1 MNTKAETGKLSV
13 LGKRPTSNFELSMST
28 GRPRAKGTHFFICVD
43 LCPSVVEKPGRFLL
57 GRFLSNFLLQG
68 LIFVNMPLQYG
79 QKPRSAVGLPDRLRV
94 CFSLVGLSVL
104 ALASPALFA
113 QDVAGVD
120 FFEKKIRPIL
130 VERCYEC
137 HSVDKKVKGG
147 LLLDT
152 AEGWKKGGDTGP
164 AIIPGDLEKSLV
176 IKAVQYHDTDFQ
188 MPPKN
193 KLPQAEIAALEQW
206 VKMGAPD
213 PRTHKVT
220 LAKSG
225 MTVEEGR
232 NFWAYRPPQKTA
244 VPSVKNAA
252 WSRGDVDKFLLAKL
266 EAKNLQPN
274 GDTDRATL
282 ARRVYFDLIGLPPTP
297 EQIDAFVKDK
307 SPDAYAKL
315 VDGLL
320 ASPHFG
326 ERWGRHWLD
335 VVRYAES
342 VTLRGLVY
350 KEAWRYRDYVIDS
363 FNQDVPFNQ
372 LVQEHVAGD
381 LMTGSIEQRQRQIL
395 GTAFLAMG
403 NTTLEEQDKKQ
414 LAMDVVDEQLDT
426 IGKAFMGQT
435 FGCARCHDHKF
446 DPIPTKDYYAMAGIL
461 RSTRSLETAN
471 VSRWVEVGMPLPPE
485 EEAKAAAHDKAVA
498 ALEKDLKELKAKQSK
513 MATATLD
520 KGSEKM
526 PKILAPDAL
535 PGVVVDDE
543 QAKRVGEWTHSVYS
557 KSFIGTG
564 FLHDG
569 ESDKG
574 KKTLTF
580 APEIRKTGNYEV
592 RLAYVHAANRSTS
605 VPVTIFTADGE
616 VVLQVNQ
623 KEAPPIMGRFVSLG
637 RHRFEKGG
645 AGFVLVANEGTD
657 GVVGAD
663 AVQFIPVEE
672 LQQTVTLAAADKT
685 EAPNPKKEAE
695 AAAMAAEVKRMEA
708 EMKRLTESG
717 SVRPKVMSVEEE
729 KEPGD
734 TYVHIR
740 GSVHTLGDKVPRGF
754 LQVATYGQAPTVSEK
769 QSGRLEFGEW
779 LASRNNPLTARVYVN
794 RAWHWL
800 FGEGLVRTVDN
811 FGTTGE
817 TPSHPELLDH
827 LAIKFMDEGWSTKK
841 LVRELVLSRA
851 YQMSSTAHPMAKQ
864 ADPEN
869 RLLAHA
875 NRRRLEAEQ
884 IRDAILTLS
893 GQMTLEMGGA
903 TIKPNTNAD
912 YNYKHDETRRSVY
925 MPVLRN
931 SLPDLFEAF
940 DFADPSMVVGKRN
953 TSTVPP
959 QALYLMNHPFVVEQ
973 AQLAAKRL
981 SAEAGD
987 DTAKIERAYR
997 SAMGRMPTSGEREVA
1012 LRFVTQATNANREEL
1027 WGQFYQALFASLDFR
1042 YLN

>member
-1 MNTKAETGKLSV
+1 MVG
-13 LGKRPTSNFELSMST
+13 
-28 GRPRAKGTHFFICVD
+28 ICVD
-43 LCPSVVEKPGRFLL
+43 LCPSVVEKPGRFS
-57 GRFLSNFLLQG
+57 FLKNFVH
-68 LIFVNMPLQYG
+68 FSSARTYTREMPLQYG
-79 QKPRSAVGLPDRLRV
+79 QKPRSAVGLSDRLRV
-94 CFSLVGLSVL
+94 AFSLVALSLTVL
-104 ALASPALFA
+104 SAPDLLA
-113 QDVAGVD
+113 QDAAGVD

-137 HSVDKKVKGG
+137 HAADKKVKGG

-164 AIIPGDLEKSLV
+164 AIIPGDLEKSLL

-225 MTVEEGR
+225 MSVEEGR
-232 NFWAYRPPQKTA
+232 NFWSYKPPQKVA
-244 VPSVKNAA
+244 APSVKDTA
-252 WSRGDVDKFLLAKL
+252 WVRGEVDKFLLAKL
-266 EAKNLQPN
+266 EAKNLKPS

-297 EQIDAFVKDK
+297 EQIDAFVQDK
-307 SPDAYAKL
+307 SPNAYEKL

-363 FNQDVPFNQ
+363 FNKDVPFNQ

-381 LMTGSIEQRQRQIL
+381 LMTGSIEQRQRQIH

-426 IGKAFMGQT
+426 LGKTFMGQT

-471 VSRWVEVGMPLPPE
+471 VSRWVEVSMPLPPE
-485 EEAKAAAHDKAVA
+485 EEAKAVAHEKAVA
-498 ALEKDLKELKAKQSK
+498 SLEKELKELKAKQSK
-513 MATATLD
+513 LATATIK

-526 PKILAPDAL
+526 PKILAPENL

-564 FLHDG
+564 FLHDA

-580 APEIRKTGNYEV
+580 APDIRKTGNYEV

-645 AGFVLVANEGTD
+645 AGFVLVSNEGTE
-657 GVVGAD
+657 GIVGAD

-672 LQQTVTLAAADKT
+672 LQPTATLAVADKT
-685 EAPNPKKEAE
+685 EAPNAKKDEQ
-695 AAAMAAEVKRMEA
+695 AAAMAAQVKRMEA
-708 EMKRLTESG
+708 EMKQLTASG
-717 SVRPKVMSVEEE
+717 VVRPKVMGVEEE

-734 TYVHIR
+734 TFVHIR
-740 GSVHTLGDKVPRGF
+740 GSVHTLGEKVPRGF
-754 LQVATYGQAPTVSEK
+754 MQVATYGQPPVIPEK

-800 FGEGLVRTVDN
+800 FGEGIVRSVDN

-817 TPSHPELLDH
+817 VPSHPELLDY
-827 LAIKFMDEGWSTKK
+827 LAVKFMDEGWSTKK
-841 LVRELVLSRA
+841 LVRELMLSRA
-851 YQMSSTAHPMAKQ
+851 YQMSSVASEAAKQ
-864 ADPEN
+864 ADPAN
-869 RLLAHA
+869 TLLSHA

-884 IRDAILTLS
+884 IRDTILTLS
-893 GQMTLEMGGA
+893 GQLQLTMGG
-903 TIKPNTNAD
+903 NTMKDINAD

-931 SLPDLFEAF
+931 SLPDIFEAF

-973 AQLAAKRL
+973 AQLAAKKL
-981 SAEAGD
+981 LTEAGD

-997 SAMGRMPTSGEREVA
+997 SAMGRSPTSGEREVA

>member
-1 MNTKAETGKLSV
+1 M
-13 LGKRPTSNFELSMST
+13 
-28 GRPRAKGTHFFICVD
+28 
-43 LCPSVVEKPGRFLL
+43 
-57 GRFLSNFLLQG
+57 
-68 LIFVNMPLQYG
+68 
-79 QKPRSAVGLPDRLRV
+79 
-94 CFSLVGLSVL
+94 
-104 ALASPALFA
+104 
-113 QDVAGVD
+113 D

-130 VERCYEC
+130 AERCYEC
-137 HSVDKKVKGG
+137 HAADKKVKGG

-232 NFWAYRPPQKTA
+232 NFWAYKLPQKGT
-244 VPSVKNAA
+244 VPSVKDAA

-266 EAKNLQPN
+266 ESKNLKPSADAN
-274 GDTDRATL
+274 KETL
-282 ARRVYFDLIGLPPTP
+282 VRRVYFDLIGLPPTP
-297 EQIDAFVKDK
+297 EQIDAFVNDK
-307 SPDAYAKL
+307 SANAYEKL

-350 KEAWRYRDYVIDS
+350 KEAWKYRDYVIDS
-363 FNQDVPFNQ
+363 FNLDVPFNQ

-426 IGKAFMGQT
+426 IGKAFMGQAL
-435 FGCARCHDHKF
+435 GCARCHDHKF

-471 VSRWVEVGMPLPPE
+471 VSRWVEVGAPLPADL
-485 EEAKAAAHDKAVA
+485 EAKAVAHEKAVA
-498 ALEKDLKELKAKQSK
+498 ALEKELKDLKAKQNK
-513 MATATLD
+513 MVAANID
-520 KGSEKM
+520 KGSEKT
-526 PKILAPDAL
+526 PKILAPGDL
-535 PGVVVDDE
+535 PGIVVDDE
-543 QAKRVGEWTHSVYS
+543 QAKKVGEWTHSVYT
-557 KSFIGTG
+557 KSFVGSG
-564 FLHDG
+564 YLHDG
-569 ESDKG
+569 DSDKG

-580 APEIRKTGNYEV
+580 VPDIRKNGNYEV
-592 RLAYVHAANRSTS
+592 RLAYVHAVNRSAS
-605 VPVTIFTADGE
+605 VPVTILTADGE
-616 VVLQVNQ
+616 VYLQVNQ
-623 KEAPPIMGRFVSLG
+623 KEVPPIMGRFVSLG
-637 RHRFEKGG
+637 RHRFEKSG
-645 AGFVLVANEGTD
+645 AGFVLVSNEGTD

-663 AVQFIPVEE
+663 AVQFIPVED
-672 LQQTVTLAAADKT
+672 LANANIVTAPTGSGSEKDKKKDAELAAM
-685 EAPNPKKEAE
+685 N
-695 AAAMAAEVKRMEA
+695 AEVKRMEA
-708 EMKRLTESG
+708 EMKRLTESAE
-717 SVRPKVMSVEEE
+717 VRPKVMSVEEE

-734 TYVHIR
+734 TFVHIR
-740 GSVHTLGDKVPRGF
+740 GSVHTLGEKVPRGF
-754 LQVATYGQAPTVSEK
+754 MQVAMHGPAPVIPEK

-779 LASRNNPLTARVYVN
+779 LSSNNNPLTARVYVN

-800 FGEGLVRTVDN
+800 FGEGLVRSVDN
-811 FGTTGE
+811 FGTTGDVP
-817 TPSHPELLDH
+817 THPELLDH
-827 LAIKFMDEGWSTKK
+827 LAVKFMEEGWSTKK
-841 LVRELVLSRA
+841 LVRELMLSRA
-851 YQMSSTAHPMAKQ
+851 YQMSSVASEAAKQ

-869 RLLAHA
+869 KLLSHA

-884 IRDAILTLS
+884 IRDTIISLS
-893 GQMTLEMGGA
+893 GQLNLEAKGGP
-903 TIKPNTNAD
+903 TMKPNTNAD
-912 YNYKHDETRRSVY
+912 YNYKHEETRRSIY

-931 SLPDLFEAF
+931 SLPDIFEVF
-940 DFADPSMVVGKRN
+940 DFADPSVVVGKRN
-953 TSTVPP
+953 TSTVAP

-973 AQLAAKRL
+973 AQLAAKKL
-981 SAEAGD
+981 LTEGGD
-987 DTAKIERAYR
+987 DRAKIERAYR
-997 SAMGRMPTSGEREVA
+997 SALGRSPTSGEREVA
-1012 LRFVTQATNANREEL
+1012 LKFVTEAGDGKQALEA
-1027 WGQFYQALFASLDFR
+1027 WGQFYQVLFASLDFR